1 MAQTALLVSEQRLK
15 QWTNL
20 DSNVRVEE
28 ITPFIIQAQDI
39 YVQDSLGTKFFNRIK
54 DGIIN
59 SNLTTDE
66 QTLLN
71 DYIGPMLMQ
80 YALYLMMPGLKYKLV
95 DKGVV
100 SGTSEESTQTSLDEL
115 KYLRQSALDTAEFYN
130 ERLREYLIDNP
141 GMFEFYDTP
150 GVDGMHPN
158 KQTPYFSGL
167 VVAKRYKNYYDQ
179 KCQGCNGGCTACGP
193 AVED

>member
-39 YVQDSLGTKFFNRIK
+39 YIQDSLGTKFFNRIK

-59 SNLTTDE
+59 ANLTTDE

-71 DYIGPMLMQ
+71 DYIGPTLMQ

-130 ERLREYLIDNP
+130 ERLREFLCDNP

-158 KQTPYFSGL
+158 KQSPYFSGL
-167 VVAKRYKNYYDQ
+167 VVPKRYKNYYEQ
-179 KCQGCNGGCTACGP
+179 KCEGCNGGCTACGP
-193 AVED
+193 AVEN

>member
-59 SNLTTDE
+59 ANLTADE

-100 SGTSEESTQTSLDEL
+100 SGNSEESTQTTLEEL

-141 GMFEFYDTP
+141 GMFADYDTP
-150 GVDGMHPN
+150 GVDGMYPN

-167 VVAKRYKNYYDQ
+167 VVPKRYKNYYDE
-179 KCQGCNGGCTACGP
+179 KCQGCDGGCVACGP
-193 AVED
+193 AVEN

>member
-39 YVQDSLGTKFFNRIK
+39 YIQDSLGTKFFNAIK
-54 DGIIN
+54 DGIVN
-59 SNLTTDE
+59 SSLTSDE

-95 DKGVV
+95 DKGIL

-115 KYLRQSALDTAEFYN
+115 KYLRQSTLDTAQFYN
-130 ERLREYLIDNP
+130 ERLREYLLDNP
-141 GMFEFYDTP
+141 GMFADYETP
-150 GVDGMHPN
+150 GTDGMFPN

-167 VVAKRYKNYYDQ
+167 VVPRNNKTYYEE
-179 KCQGCNGGCTACGP
+179 KCDGCIGEGP
-193 AVED
+193 AIED